1 MCSKSTYNTTHTL
14 FFLTR
19 ENSLSFSTSFLC
31 CLACLVT
38 ASGLGCRA
46 YQRYALG
53 VETRIRQKRTQQGR
67 YTHKKLLRS
76 LFTRSI
82 ARTIFTRLF
91 VYDTQVHAAI
101 MCATG
106 YSQWK
111 LQWNWICKL
120 CKTSPPQWDFSF
132 LLTPVVS
139 CFCIVSLRFSSF
151 VCCRFFFCCL
161 RDTLLL
167 FFHGRNTN
175 DDDGRYLFC
184 TIRSLQGTIS
194 MLDRARYD
202 LHWVMRVFELT
213 EDE

>member
-1 MCSKSTYNTTHTL
+1 MRGEVGELDRGEDGGALTQHNSRELSAEEKDTCAASRRITQHTL

-106 YSQWK
+106 YSQ
-111 LQWNWICKL
+111 
-120 CKTSPPQWDFSF
+120 
-132 LLTPVVS
+132 
-139 CFCIVSLRFSSF
+139 
-151 VCCRFFFCCL
+151 
-161 RDTLLL
+161 
-167 FFHGRNTN
+167 
-175 DDDGRYLFC
+175 
-184 TIRSLQGTIS
+184 
-194 MLDRARYD
+194 
-202 LHWVMRVFELT
+202 
-213 EDE
+213 